1 MLGVSRLTLD
11 VQAELLHRV
20 GLCHYEQKGGRG
32 GGGDKKGDHAL
43 ENVKKNRMFGE
54 YAGELSIELLW
65 HYQQKGGGGRRGGR
79 RRRA

>member
-1 MLGVSRLTLD
+1 MSRK
-11 VQAELLHRV
+11 A
-20 GLCHYEQKGGRG
+20 G
-32 GGGDKKGDHAL
+32 GGGEGDEKGDHAL